1 MGKITLVFQKDYSY
15 TLMKGARTMRK
26 NVVSI
31 IILILL
37 VVALGTNG
45 YLFLKVQ
52 YLEKELTA
60 SSTTDGTRVIG
71 TVHDVSSDTTE
82 VVANVSDSIVTIEV
96 YANGQAYSTGS
107 GVVYQKEN
115 KTLYIVTNHHV
126 ISGGDTINVLFANGE
141 SVTARLLGSDEY
153 TDLAVLESEVDF
165 EVEPIAIGDSN
176 LLDVGE
182 TVIAIGSPLG
192 SNYSGTTT
200 QGIVSGLDRV
210 VSVDLN
216 DDGVDDWDMN
226 VIQTDA
232 AINPGNSGGALINM
246 SGELVGITSMKISNG
261 AEGIGFAI
269 PISDAMKN
277 IEQLK
282 ENGKITRPV
291 LGIQGIAME
300 SISSYARYYNHIDSS
315 STDGVYVYSVQ
326 SGSAAWKAGMESGD
340 IMIRFDEQDI
350 TTYKSF
356 LNLLYAHNP
365 GDMVVITVERDG
377 HEVDLSIVL
386 E

>member
-1 MGKITLVFQKDYSY
+1 MQK
-15 TLMKGARTMRK
+15 KGAVTMKR
-26 NVVSI
+26 NRLGMIVVV
-31 IILILL
+31 ILL
-37 VVALGTNG
+37 IVALGMNG
-45 YLFLKVQ
+45 YLFLRIQ
-52 YLEKELTA
+52 QLEDQLSAHPT
-60 SSTTDGTRVIG
+60 SDGTKVIG
-71 TVHDVSSDTTE
+71 TVHDVSSETTE

-96 YANGQAYSTGS
+96 YAGGQAYSTGS
-107 GVVYQKEN
+107 GVVYQKEDN
-115 KTLYIVTNHHV
+115 TLYIVTNHHV

-141 SVTARLLGSDEY
+141 SVTANLLGSDEY
-153 TDLAVLESEVDF
+153 TDLAVLESEVSF
-165 EVEPIAIGDSN
+165 EVEPIAIGDSS

-282 ENGKITRPV
+282 ENGQIERPV

-315 STDGVYVYSVQ
+315 STEGVYVYTVQ
-326 SGSAAWKAGMESGD
+326 NGSAAWKGGLESGD
-340 IMIRFDEQDI
+340 IMIRFDGQDI

-365 GDMVVITVERDG
+365 GDTVVITVERDG
-377 HEVDLSIVL
+377 HERYLSVTL

>member
-1 MGKITLVFQKDYSY
+1 
-15 TLMKGARTMRK
+15 MRK
-26 NVVSI
+26 NVVSV

-52 YLEKELTA
+52 HLEEELTA

-115 KTLYIVTNHHV
+115 QTLYIVTNHHV

-141 SVTARLLGSDEY
+141 SVTAKLLGSDEY